1 MLNQFVLIGRLKN
14 ITENEIELK
23 VKKAYKDENEEYKE
37 YTLKISISNMFQNLK
52 DNIEID
58 CVVGVKGRIEENNE
72 LVAERVTFLS
82 GKNETE

>member
-23 VKKAYKDENEEYKE
+23 VKKVYKDENEEYKE

-52 DNIEID
+52 DNIEIG
-58 CVVGVKGRIEENNE
+58 CVIGVKGCIEENNE